1 MLQSLEAS
9 APAAGRKADR
19 PSRPVARPA
28 GAAASKASGAPRE
41 AKPMGTITV
50 KIPLVTWRDGRPR
63 FFASA
68 AQRKLGFKGEDLRHG
83 PDGTWFTLD
92 ECIAWSARRQQ
103 EIEAMRENRAKAV
116 TDHKARPRFSADV
129 VTVSIMVSRCL
140 EQDHYQG
147 KAISRGRKT
156 RAACSPHT
164 IRQYNNASRVLENLD
179 DGLIWHSP
187 AAAISPAAL
196 EGVLDKIEQKHGLA
210 TARSVRALL
219 SVAWKFGQ
227 KRLGLSVNPVVGQLL
242 PVPAPRIRYAE
253 RHEIAA
259 LVDAADRLGLPEIGD
274 AILLGVWTGQR
285 QADRL
290 ALAGGQIVDD
300 AILFRQAKKHGQP
313 LLIPVSADLAA
324 RLDAARLRRKDWR
337 VNYPEIVL
345 DERAKRPF
353 QADWYRKLFR
363 IVATVASTGTLPQE
377 GKLGQV
383 ARSITRGLDL
393 PAALAGFEPVE
404 TLGDFHDQDL
414 RDTAVTWLA
423 LAGCDIAEI
432 ASITGHS
439 LKTIQDVLKH
449 YLGMHPEL
457 ARSAIAKLSAW
468 ADR

>member
-1 MLQSLEAS
+1 MFTDFEAGTQGRDCGP
-9 APAAGRKADR
+9 PAVRR
-19 PSRPVARPA
+19 LA

-50 KIPLVTWRDGRPR
+50 KIPFVTWRDGRPR

-83 PDGTWFTLD
+83 PDGAWFTLD
-92 ECIAWSARRQQ
+92 ECIAWSKGRAKD
-103 EIEAMRENRAKAV
+103 IEAARENHDKAV
-116 TDHKARPRFSADV
+116 KNHKPRPRFAPDV
-129 VTVSIMVSRCL
+129 VTLSSMVARTL
-140 EQDHYQG
+140 EQDQYQG
-147 KAISRGRKT
+147 KAIARGRKL
-156 RAACSPHT
+156 RDACSPHT
-164 IRQYNNASRVLENLD
+164 VRQYNNAARVLEHLD
-179 DGLIWHSP
+179 GGFVWHQP
-187 AAAISPAAL
+187 VAAISPATL
-196 EGVLDKIEQKHGLA
+196 EGVLDRIEQGHGLA

-219 SVAWKFGQ
+219 SVAWKYGC
-227 KRLGLSVNPVVGQLL
+227 KRLGVTSNPVIGQQL

-274 AILLGVWTGQR
+274 AVLLGVWTGQR

-290 ALAGGQIVDD
+290 SLIGGQIVDN

-313 LLIPVSADLAA
+313 LLIPVSTELAT
-324 RLDAARLRRKDWR
+324 RLEAARLRRKDWR
-337 VNYPEIVL
+337 VNYHEIVL
-345 DERAKRPF
+345 DERARRPF

-363 IVATVASTGTLPQE
+363 IVATVAATGQLPTK

-383 ARSITRGLDL
+383 ARGVTRALDVT
-393 PAALAGFEPVE
+393 AALEGFTPVP
-404 TLGDFHDQDL
+404 TLDDFHDQDL

-423 LAGCDIAEI
+423 LAGCDMAEI

-439 LKTIQDVLKH
+439 LKTVQDVLKH

-457 ARSAIAKLSAW
+457 ARSAIAKLTIW